1 MKPLFI
7 SLFALLLM
15 SASGRPAIVFTQGQS
30 GASLTVHVVQR
41 GENLSDIALKY
52 NLSAAQIIEANGIT
66 DTSGIAVGQR
76 LLIPLQIQT
85 TAQRQRLTHTVVAGE
100 TLSSIAQV
108 YDKTL
113 EELSALNNLANS
125 HQIFV
130 GQELLIIPGEAG
142 GLSASDRNDAEPTA
156 AADVNSPPPQA
167 TPTDARDDEPPA
179 AFFHTVT
186 AGETLFEI
194 GLRYNLT
201 VTTMAQANNLPD
213 PTRIYVGQRLMIPGI
228 ELPRFAQDLP
238 EIIRAFSFNP
248 QILAE
253 GRTGRIEIATTEPVE
268 ISGQFLGQEFM
279 SIRQNN
285 GTQHHIRIGVPMFT
299 EQEVYPLAL
308 NIVDAAGLSMPIDAY
323 LQTVGGSYGHQNI
336 SINNNDL
343 LTLAVENEE
352 IELLASLTSEFNLGA
367 GWTNSLGLPAAAPMN
382 SVFGTRRSYNGSPYN
397 RFHRGVDFAG
407 ATGTSVLAA
416 AAGTVVLA
424 DTLNIRGN
432 TTVIDHGW
440 GLYTVYAHQ
449 NVLYVNPG
457 DAVTS
462 GQIIGAIGS
471 TGRSTGP
478 HLHWEVWL
486 NGVNVDPM
494 QWVQETFP

>member
-15 SASGRPAIVFTQGQS
+15 SAFTQGQS

-41 GENLSDIALKY
+41 GEGLSDIALKY

-66 DTSGIAVGQR
+66 DTSSIAVGQR
-76 LLIPLQIQT
+76 LLIPRQI
-85 TAQRQRLTHTVVAGE
+85 TARRQRLTHTVVTGE

-108 YDKTL
+108 YGKTL
-113 EELSALNNLANS
+113 EELTALNNLVNS

-130 GQELLIIPGEAG
+130 GQELVIVPGEASS
-142 GLSASDRNDAEPTA
+142 LPRSDRNDADSTA
-156 AADVNSPPPQA
+156 AADVSSRPTQA
-167 TPTDARDDEPPA
+167 PPTDARDDEPPA
-179 AFFHTVT
+179 AFIHTVT

-201 VTTMAQANNLPD
+201 VTTMAQANNLSD
-213 PTRIYVGQRLMIPGI
+213 PTRIYVGQRLIIPGI

-238 EIIRAFSFNP
+238 EIIRVFSFNP
-248 QILAE
+248 QVLAE

-279 SIRQNN
+279 SISQNN
-285 GTQHHIRIGVPMFT
+285 GAQHHIRIGIPMFT

-308 NIVDAAGLSMPIDAY
+308 NLVDAAGASMPIVVH

-336 SINNNDL
+336 SINNDDL

-352 IELLASLTSEFNLGA
+352 IELLAGLTSKFNSGA

-407 ATGTSVLAA
+407 ATGASVLAA

-462 GQIIGAIGS
+462 GQVIGAIGS

>member
-1 MKPLFI
+1 MKSLFI

-15 SASGRPAIVFTQGQS
+15 SAPGRPAIVFTQGQS
-30 GASLTVHVVQR
+30 DTSLTVHVVQR

-76 LLIPLQIQT
+76 LLIPLQTI
-85 TAQRQRLTHTVVAGE
+85 ARRQSLTHTVVTGE
-100 TLSSIAQV
+100 TLSSIAQA
-108 YDKTL
+108 YGKTL
-113 EELSALNNLANS
+113 EELSSLNNLVNS

-130 GQELLIIPGEAG
+130 GQELLIVPGEAG
-142 GLSASDRNDAEPTA
+142 GLPASGRSDADANSWA
-156 AADVNSPPPQA
+156 AQA
-167 TPTDARDDEPPA
+167 TPTDGRADDPA
-179 AFFHTVT
+179 AVFVHIVT

-201 VTTMAQANNLPD
+201 VTAMAQANNLPD
-213 PTRIYVGQRLMIPGI
+213 PTRIYIGQRLVIPGI
-228 ELPRFAQDLP
+228 KLPRFTRDLP
-238 EIIRAFSFNP
+238 EVVRAFSFDP
-248 QILAE
+248 QVLEE

-279 SIRQNN
+279 SIRQDD
-285 GTQHHIRIGVPMFT
+285 GTQHHIRIGIPMFT
-299 EQEVYPLAL
+299 EQEVYPLTL
-308 NIVDAAGLSMPIDAY
+308 NMVDAAGVSMPIDVH
-323 LQTVGGSYGHQNI
+323 LQVVGGSYGHQNI
-336 SINNNDL
+336 SINNDDL

-352 IELLASLTSEFNLGA
+352 IELLAGLTSEFNSDA
-367 GWTNSLGLPAAAPMN
+367 SWTNSLGLPAAAPMN
-382 SVFGTRRSYNGSPYN
+382 GVFGTRRSYNGSPYN
-397 RFHRGVDFAG
+397 RFHRGADFAG

-449 NVLYVNPG
+449 NVLHVNPG
-457 DAVTS
+457 DVVTT

-478 HLHWEVWL
+478 HLHWEAWL